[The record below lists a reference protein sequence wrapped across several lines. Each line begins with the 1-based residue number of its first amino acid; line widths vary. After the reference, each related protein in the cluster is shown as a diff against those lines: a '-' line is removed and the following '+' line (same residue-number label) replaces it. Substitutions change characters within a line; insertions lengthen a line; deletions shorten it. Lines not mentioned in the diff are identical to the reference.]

1 MKREIPSVIIAILI
15 HAGIIFALLQLN
27 SKSKLEI
34 RMDKVRIKIVD
45 KTELK
50 KFNEPFKNLGAPKKA
65 HLEKIIL
72 NNDTLKHQSVQ
83 NADQNLT
90 NIPEVIRNNEK
101 NELTEKMSAQNEPI
115 STQVQSEPTSTQ
127 AQSEPTSTQVQSENA
142 DTQAISSCEKLK
154 IPAKFTGQ
162 NLFPRSYASTWS
174 KENKTV
180 TFIPQQGA
188 SPYLDK
194 ALQRLYAK
202 CVENSGISMDEKP
215 RVVQFIE

>member
-27 SKSKLEI
+27 SKSKSEI

-72 NNDTLKHQSVQ
+72 NDDTLKHQSVQ

-101 NELTEKMSAQNEPI
+101 NELTEKMSA
-115 STQVQSEPTSTQ
+115 QSEPTSTQ